1 MLRRIEGEERNQSLL
16 AALGSAQAEPI
27 VAAVAEAELE
37 TPLLPH
43 DHPKWV
49 RDALSVS
56 QRARDL
62 IARLPRVAID
72 VLTFW
77 DHRIRSVVVGDS
89 RVSIDPSGSYRLE

>member
-1 MLRRIEGEERNQSLL
+1 MLQRVDRDEGNTSLPGLYGAIQS
-16 AALGSAQAEPI
+16 EPI

-37 TPLLPH
+37 TPLLPR

-49 RDALSVS
+49 KDALSVS

-62 IARLPRVAID
+62 IARLPRIAVD

-77 DHRIRSVVVGDS
+77 DHRIRSIVVGDS
-89 RVSIDPSGSYRLE
+89 RVSVDPSGSYRLE